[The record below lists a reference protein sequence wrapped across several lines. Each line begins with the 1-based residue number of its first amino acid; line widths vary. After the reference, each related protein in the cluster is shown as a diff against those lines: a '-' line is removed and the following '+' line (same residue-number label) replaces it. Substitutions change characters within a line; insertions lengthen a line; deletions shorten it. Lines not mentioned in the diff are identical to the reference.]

1 MIVITG
7 GHAGAVRDVV
17 NDAQRARTWVLG
29 KVDPRGATSR
39 LATTRTRLLLMRV
52 NGADV
57 GRRCQYKPP
66 KH

>member
-7 GHAGAVRDVV
+7 GDAGAVRDVV
-17 NDAQRARTWVLG
+17 NDAQRARTWMLG
-29 KVDPRGATSR
+29 EVDLRGATSR
-39 LATTRTRLLLMRV
+39 LAAMRMRLLLMRV
-52 NGADV
+52 NGANV